1 MDRRSWP
8 WRKKSSEKAAAAMD
22 SNISSFANSGSR
34 HEDQEASKKAN
45 FVQVSLE
52 TYAKLAESEE
62 QVNILNQKLSS
73 AFLDMATKDNLVK
86 QQAKVA
92 EEAVSGWEKAEA
104 EALGLKQQLEALTL
118 QKLAADDRS
127 SHLDGALKECMRQI
141 RHIKE
146 ESEQKMQELVMNKNE
161 QWEKIK
167 HAFEAKIS
175 TLEQELLRAS
185 AENDALARSLEE
197 RGNLIVKMKEE
208 KSHAD
213 AEIEILKGNIQS
225 CEREISSMRYE
236 LHVLSKELEIRNEEK
251 NMSVKTAEAANK
263 QHLESVKRI
272 TKLEAECQRLRGLVR
287 KKLPG
292 PAALA
297 QMKLEVENLGRD
309 HGEYRL
315 RRSPIRNSVPYPPPV
330 AELPFDVSQQDHKE
344 AEFLKARLAA
354 MEEETEMLKEALAK
368 CNNELHSARNMHSR
382 TASKLHAIE
391 AQRQSLSHRKTLQKP
406 NTEIPV
412 EGSLDHN
419 SGTPPSLTS
428 VSEDGIDDEA
438 SCAESWATALISE
451 LSQFKKET
459 ASDEGSKLNNST
471 NLDLMD
477 DFLEMEKLA
486 YMSTESNGITYMPND
501 LGVQRTDESSPTS
514 FASAPKDEASMG
526 SEIPSSAEDSSTLE
540 CASNAGKATV
550 SQLQKRLSFILSSE
564 VRDTDLER
572 ILDDI
577 RCVLQEMRNSL
588 PRPSVS
594 SSGEQL
600 SETASGGES
609 APQTAD
615 RATNGGDCS
624 VPCLGGMEIDL
635 TDAVSKIHDFV
646 LRLAK
651 EAKGIWKEHN
661 SVNNYSVNINKFSGS
676 VNKLLEGK
684 IVMPEFI
691 LDLSHT
697 LAEASELY
705 FVVPST
711 YASQEESSKAG
722 NSSNPQSKV
731 LENSSGKNTASNEAT
746 CGSHSSS
753 DECMEEKSSSVGPDV
768 KDSSSKLLE
777 EVSQL
782 KIEKDSLQADLARCK
797 ESLEQTK
804 STLTDTESQLS
815 ELKIVFASS
824 QKSNSLA
831 ETQLKCMTESYKL
844 LELRFT
850 ETEGEVS
857 QLKAKMEK
865 LAAELQVEKHGH
877 QEAVAKCNDL
887 EEKLQRNGGCTLC
900 SSTHGADVE
909 LKTKQER
916 EIAAAAEKLA
926 ECQET
931 IFLLGK
937 HLKELQSPPVN
948 VGNPIIGRRADNGA
962 FVEDEIDV
970 LELHG
975 MHDSPECEPA
985 ETGLAASIM
994 PKTGRKSDM
1003 DAYHV
1008 PLISSDTEASPITRS
1023 PLSSKRPKH
1032 RPSKSSSSPSSFLTP
1047 EKPARGIGRFFSRGK
1062 ISL

>member
-8 WRKKSSEKAAAAMD
+8 WRKKSSEKAAAAID
-22 SNISSFANSGSR
+22 SNISSLANLGSR

-73 AFLDMATKDNLVK
+73 AFFDMATKDNLVK

-146 ESEQKMQELVMNKNE
+146 ESEQKMQELVMSKNE
-161 QWEKIK
+161 QWEKVK
-167 HAFEAKIS
+167 HAFEAKLS

-368 CNNELHSARNMHSR
+368 CNNELQSARNMYSR

-406 NTEIPV
+406 NIEIPV

-486 YMSTESNGITYMPND
+486 YMSAESNGIMYMPND
-501 LGVQRTDESSPTS
+501 LGVQKTDESSPTS
-514 FASAPKDEASMG
+514 FVSAPKDEASMG

-564 VRDTDLER
+564 
-572 ILDDI
+572 
-577 RCVLQEMRNSL
+577 
-588 PRPSVS
+588 
-594 SSGEQL
+594 
-600 SETASGGES
+600 
-609 APQTAD
+609 
-615 RATNGGDCS
+615 
-624 VPCLGGMEIDL
+624 
-635 TDAVSKIHDFV
+635 
-646 LRLAK
+646 
-651 EAKGIWKEHN
+651 
-661 SVNNYSVNINKFSGS
+661 
-676 VNKLLEGK
+676 
-684 IVMPEFI
+684 
-691 LDLSHT
+691 
-697 LAEASELY
+697 
-705 FVVPST
+705 
-711 YASQEESSKAG
+711 EESSDAG

-731 LENSSGKNTASNEAT
+731 PEDSSGKNTASNEAT

-753 DECMEEKSSSVGPDV
+753 DECMEEKNSSDGPDV
-768 KDSSSKLLE
+768 KDSSSKLLD

-782 KIEKDSLQADLARCK
+782 KIEKDSLQEDLARCK
-797 ESLEQTK
+797 ECLEQTK
-804 STLTDTESQLS
+804 SQLTDTESQLS

-850 ETEGEVS
+850 ETEGEVN

-865 LAAELQVEKHGH
+865 LAAELQVETHGH
-877 QEAVAKCNDL
+877 QEAVSKCNDL
-887 EEKLQRNGGCTLC
+887 EEKLQSLTNKFLPGDLSHKLIFQLC
-900 SSTHGADVE
+900 
-909 LKTKQER
+909 LQER

-937 HLKELQSPPVN
+937 HLKDLQSPPVN

-962 FVEDEIDV
+962 F
-970 LELHG
+970 
-975 MHDSPECEPA
+975 
-985 ETGLAASIM
+985 
-994 PKTGRKSDM
+994 
-1003 DAYHV
+1003 
-1008 PLISSDTEASPITRS
+1008 
-1023 PLSSKRPKH
+1023 
-1032 RPSKSSSSPSSFLTP
+1032 
-1047 EKPARGIGRFFSRGK
+1047 
-1062 ISL
+1062 